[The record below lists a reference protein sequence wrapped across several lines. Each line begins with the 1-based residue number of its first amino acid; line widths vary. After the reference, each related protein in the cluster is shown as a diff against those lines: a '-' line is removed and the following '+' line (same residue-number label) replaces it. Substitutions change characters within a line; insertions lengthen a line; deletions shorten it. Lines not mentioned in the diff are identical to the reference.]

1 MLRERKGSTLCFI
14 CMTLI
19 GIALS
24 LALRVKADEL
34 PSYSVT
40 VAAPR
45 ETRVVTP
52 DELRMLCG
60 PQTNGCTHVMGT
72 TLHTDCVAHAD
83 GWRMSPS
90 VSFVPFVY
98 VGVQGGAERIFEH
111 EMNHIADIEA
121 SLEMHVRHLAN
132 ERFSSIEQCRESA
145 TIEQNRIERIT
156 RQFARESFEVRR

>member
-1 MLRERKGSTLCFI
+1 MLSERNGSTLCFI

-24 LALRVKADEL
+24 LALRVKADEI

-40 VAAPR
+40 VGAPR

-52 DELRMLCG
+52 DQLRMFCG
-60 PQTNGCTHVMGT
+60 PETRGCTHVMGT
-72 TLHTDCVAHAD
+72 TLHTDCVTHAD
-83 GWRMSPS
+83 GWRMIPS

-98 VGVQGGAERIFEH
+98 VGAQGGAAHIFEH
-111 EMNHIADIEA
+111 ELNHISDIEK

-132 ERFSSIEQCRESA
+132 ERFSSLEQCRESA
-145 TIEQNRIERIT
+145 TIERNRIEKIT
-156 RQFARESFEVRR
+156 RQFAQESFEERR